1 MTQKGQQTF
10 VYGNFLWLGMRKKA
24 GGFYGEVQTGEP
36 DVAVEILREFGASE
50 FVGKLYLKPSGS
62 WTIARIAQI
71 RQMPWYVAFEK
82 TPQTFAFD
90 MQGSGP
96 WEVLHFRTESDEFG
110 GYVAVAL
117 RQFEKG
123 KAPPWVKLARALLGR
138 LSDMS

>member
-1 MTQKGQQTF
+1 MTQKGQTF
-10 VYGNFLWLGMRKKA
+10 VYGNFLWLGMRNRA

-71 RQMPWYVAFEK
+71 REMPWYRVFEDA
-82 TPQTFAFD
+82 PQMLVFD
-90 MQGSGP
+90 MQGSGA

-110 GYVAVAL
+110 GYFAIAL
-117 RQFEKG
+117 RQFAKG
-123 KAPPWVKLARALLGR
+123 KVPHWVKTARVRTGR
-138 LSDMS
+138 LSEMG